1 MAMKRA
7 PFTFAERETPRPASS
22 TKIFLVGT
30 VLLALMTL
38 VDMLK

>member
-1 MAMKRA
+1 MSMKRA
-7 PFTFAERETPRPASS
+7 NYSYTERDVPRPASS

-38 VDMLK
+38 VDLFK